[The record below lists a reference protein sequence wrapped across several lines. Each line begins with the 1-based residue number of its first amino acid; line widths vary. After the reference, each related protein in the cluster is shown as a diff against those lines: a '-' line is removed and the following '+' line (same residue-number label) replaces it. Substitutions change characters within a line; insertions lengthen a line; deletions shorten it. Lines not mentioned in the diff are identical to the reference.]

1 MKFTLE
7 ATSSDCSARAG
18 LIETDHG
25 TIETPIFMPVGTA
38 GTVKGVHLHELRD
51 DVKAQ
56 IILGNTY
63 HLYLRPGMEIIIF

>member
-25 TIETPIFMPVGTA
+25 TIETPTFMLVGTA
-38 GTVKGVHLHELRD
+38 GTVKRVHLHELRD
-51 DVKAQ
+51 D
-56 IILGNTY
+56 G
-63 HLYLRPGMEIIIF
+63 